1 MSEEDQQRLKQK
13 THLTMI
19 QVRKKLQMVFL
30 RQESA
35 TSLQACFRLIQT
47 TLQQFRSRI
56 RLDFTLCTFFRSIGQ
71 SIVEAAVCRLC
82 KKDKLTLQESLKSRQ
97 GFHIPME
104 LVCSSCKNTSVPNPT
119 LPEKKVPEI
128 NRRAVLAFRVIGA
141 GQKKMEKFCAMMNMP
156 PPLSHHSYDK
166 HNAEVSRVVSTVDDK
181 EMKQAAMR
189 LQEYLRSLDH
199 DLEDGLLDITVSADG
214 TWATCGFTSLH
225 GLVFVISQ
233 DTGEILDFTLLSRHC
248 PTCNYH
254 RRRILDNDEF
264 ARWKDQHEEECQ
276 ANYASSSKSM
286 ESTVCQILWSCSVSK
301 NRLRYCSYICR

>member
-1 MSEEDQQRLKQK
+1 
-13 THLTMI
+13 MI
-19 QVRKKLQMVFL
+19 QVRKKLQMAFL
-30 RQESA
+30 RQVSA
-35 TSLQACFRLIQT
+35 NSLQACFRLIRT

-56 RLDFTLCTFFRSIGQ
+56 RLDFTLCTFFRSIAQ
-71 SIVEAAVCRLC
+71 SIAEAAVCCLC
-82 KKDKLTLQESLKSRQ
+82 KKGKLTLQESLKSRQ

-104 LVCSSCKNTSVPNPT
+104 LVCSSCKNTTSVPTPT

-128 NRRAVLAFRVIGA
+128 NRRAVLAFQVIGA
-141 GQKKMEKFCAMMNMP
+141 DQKKMEKFCAMMNMP

-166 HNAEVSRVVSTVDDK
+166 HNAEVSRVVSTVVDK

-189 LQEYLRSLDH
+189 LQEYFRSLDH
-199 DLEDGLLDITVSADG
+199 DLEDGPLDVTVSADG
-214 TWATCGFTSLH
+214 TWATHGFTSLY

-233 DTGEILDFTLLSRHC
+233 DTGEILDLTLLSRHC

-254 RRRILDNDEF
+254 HRILDDDEF

-276 ANYASSSKSM
+276 ANYVSSSKSM